1 MSTGY
6 SIQDS
11 CTLLQSLIV
20 SQDEKRDELGK
31 ELHNNVNQLL
41 ASARLLLEMARQEY
55 TGDTGLFDKGLLCL
69 DKAIAGI
76 RKITQS
82 LNSTAVEDLG
92 LEAAIGQLMTT
103 KPDGLFIT
111 HSIDYDNKLDKLLSP
126 ALKLAVYRII
136 QEQLANVFRHAD
148 AQSVCITLQKHDRE
162 LYLSITD
169 DGKGFDLKSAG
180 RNRGMGFI
188 IINNRVAAF
197 DGTFELNATPGRG
210 CSVEI
215 EIPLQ

>member
-1 MSTGY
+1 
-6 SIQDS
+6 
-11 CTLLQSLIV
+11 LLQSLIV

-41 ASARLLLEMARQEY
+41 ASARLLLEMAKQEY
-55 TGDTGLFDKGLLCL
+55 NGDTGLFDKGLQCL
-69 DKAIAGI
+69 DKAITGI

-82 LNSTAVEDLG
+82 LNSAAVEDLG
-92 LEAAIGQLMTT
+92 LEAAIGQLINT
-103 KPDGLFIT
+103 KPDGLFIN
-111 HSIDYDNKLDKLLSP
+111 HSIDYDNKLDKVLSP

-148 AQSVCITLQKHDRE
+148 AQSVCITLQKHDRQ
-162 LYLSITD
+162 LYLSVTD
-169 DGKGFDLKSAG
+169 DGKGFDLKRAG

-197 DGTFELNATPGRG
+197 DGTVELSATPGRG